1 MLDTFISFVQS
12 VPWQWVLLFGM
23 FVTYLENIFPPSPS
37 DTVIVFMG
45 ALVATGDV
53 GFFPLLL
60 STTIGSTLGF
70 ITMFW
75 LGLKF
80 ETRVIESNKF
90 SFISRD
96 LLFKVENWFQKWGY
110 WLIVINRFLSGT
122 RAVIAFFA
130 GMSKLGL
137 RKTTALSFVSAL
149 VWNAILLYLGFVFGD
164 NWQSVERYMHLYGY
178 IIMPSIAFLV
188 ICFVVFRVVRNRLA
202 RNKNEVRP

>member
-1 MLDTFISFVQS
+1 MLDTFINFVQS
-12 VPWQWVLLFGM
+12 VPWHWVLLFGL
-23 FVTYLENIFPPSPS
+23 FITYLENIFPPSPS

-53 GFFPLLL
+53 GFIPLLI

-80 ETRVIESNKF
+80 ETRIIESSKF

-96 LLFKVENWFQKWGY
+96 LIFKVESWFQKWGY
-110 WLIVINRFLSGT
+110 WLIVANRFLSGT

-149 VWNAILLYLGFVFGD
+149 VWNAILLYLGYVFGD
-164 NWQSVERYMHLYGY
+164 NWQLVEKYMNLYGY
-178 IIMPSIAFLV
+178 IIMPSVAV
-188 ICFVVFRVVRNRLA
+188 IILGFIVFRILA
-202 RNKNEVRP
+202 NKLSRKKL